1 VANRV
6 RGIRQKL
13 PPNTILG
20 TGPGAR
26 TSTQPAR
33 AISLATAIN
42 TLAQRG
48 VIPLPGSTILVD
60 NATPINGG
68 AANKLLYDNGGTLE
82 EASVGSGLSFSG
94 GTLSST
100 GGTYNSRGAWSGSDA
115 YAVNDVV
122 TYSGSAYLCFSA
134 VGAPAGTPPTLDGT
148 ANGLIVSANSGSV
161 SLTTA
166 DSSDEIIVCVFVG
179 TTNSTVPSVTGV
191 TGSGLTFTKRNAFN
205 GTDPGNATHR
215 IGVEIWY
222 ASAASPLSSET
233 IAVALSTTVD
243 SGFIVA
249 FGVNGASGGFDSSV
263 TLPAEGTTSTLS
275 LTTADAYDF
284 VLYMSASSQGSNQEQ
299 NAPSGYSTIYQGGN
313 TGGLDNRGFGVY
325 YQQYS
330 TTQSGTVV
338 GGSGGSGYYN
348 MMDALFHSITANPA
362 PSTDDTHWLSQGAS
376 GGGGLTNNST
386 TISGGSANQLLYDNG
401 GTLEEAALGGGLS
414 LSAGTLTGGI
424 TALTG
429 DVTASGSGSVAATLA
444 TVNSSPG
451 SYTYSSLTVN
461 AKGLVTAASSGTA
474 PLTSLTGDVT
484 TSSSGAAAATLATV
498 NSTTGSFTNANITV
512 NGKGLITAAANGS
525 AGSTPNLTPGGRL
538 SLSSGVAAQ
547 TADVVGGTTIYY
559 IPYVNDYLPVL
570 GLTIGSGVS
579 LSLDSNSGHTGY
591 QQSGKLF
598 DLFLYNSS
606 GTRLLGTGPAW
617 TSLTARSAAIDQT
630 TVAGV
635 WTNTSTMTLKTD
647 ATSSTISASA
657 GTALYIGTM
666 YASANGQCTVQYRPA
681 AAAGGSAPI
690 NGLFN
695 AYNRMQ
701 RHILNQDSTTS
712 WTYAT
717 AIWRVADAGTNKIT
731 FVDGLGVV
739 ASSALYIVNTGGSA
753 FSANTGVAF
762 NWNSGAPRV
771 VGSPNFT
778 SAIFSSVTPFDVAAP
793 NMGLNTWTALEES
806 PSANTVT
813 FFGGTTGF
821 MGLMTEIED

>member
-348 MMDALFHSITANPA
+348 MMDALFHSIAANPP

-444 TVNSSPG
+444 TVNS
-451 SYTYSSLTVN
+451 
-461 AKGLVTAASSGTA
+461 
-474 PLTSLTGDVT
+474 
-484 TSSSGAAAATLATV
+484 
-498 NSTTGSFTNANITV
+498 TTGSFTNADITV

-538 SLSSGVAAQ
+538 SLSSGVAVQ

-559 IPYVNDYLPVL
+559 VPYVNDYLPVL

-617 TSLTARSAAIDQT
+617 TSSTARSAAIDQT
-630 TVAGV
+630 TVAGI
-635 WTNTSTMTLKTD
+635 WTNTSTMALKTD

-657 GTALYIGTM
+657 GTALYVGTM
-666 YASANGQCTVQYRPA
+666 YASANGQCTCQFTPTGASGGA
-681 AAAGGSAPI
+681 AAI
-690 NGLFN
+690 LGL
-695 AYNRMQ
+695 YNTY
-701 RHILNQDSTTS
+701 NQVPYKCIVKDTKTS
-712 WTYAT
+712 WTYNST
-717 AIWRVADAGTNKIT
+717 TWRQADGSTGNQIQILS
-731 FVDGLGVV
+731 GLGTEQTISTYYALTGPG
-739 ASSALYIVNTGGSA
+739 ASSDSEVGIGINSTTVPSGIIPYGNVGTASGIVLQMQAAWTGALGLGLYT
-753 FSANTGVAF
+753 
-762 NWNSGAPRV
+762 
-771 VGSPNFT
+771 
-778 SAIFSSVTPFDVAAP
+778 VAA
-793 NMGLNTWTALEES
+793 LERQVTTTNAS
-806 PSANTVT
+806 T
-813 FFGGTTGF
+813 FFGNEFEMQMALVVQGTA
-821 MGLMTEIED
+821 